1 MQLFLSF
8 EHSEAIARLLTA
20 GLGISMLHVSGNRKA
35 QREEERWKNDQFV
48 SSQNTWNS
56 Y

>member
-20 GLGISMLHVSGNRKA
+20 GLVISMFYVSGNRKA
-35 QREEERWKNDQFV
+35 QREEER
-48 SSQNTWNS
+48 
-56 Y
+56 